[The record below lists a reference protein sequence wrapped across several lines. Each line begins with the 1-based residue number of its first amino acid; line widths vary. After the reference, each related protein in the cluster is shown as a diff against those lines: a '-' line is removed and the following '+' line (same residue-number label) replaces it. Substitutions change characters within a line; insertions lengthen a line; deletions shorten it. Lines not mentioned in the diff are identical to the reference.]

1 MAKTIEKDLLKE
13 LVWESEG
20 EELDGWRV
28 RSNELVDTWRW
39 GTIHTLVIEELATGD
54 LYGYTHQRASGDGD
68 YRSIDDEGP
77 DVELKPMR
85 AVETVT
91 FTFEEIK

>member
-1 MAKTIEKDLLKE
+1 VKTIEKELLNE
-13 LVWESEG
+13 LTWESEG
-20 EELDGWRV
+20 VEYEGWKV
-28 RSNELVDTWRW
+28 RSNELAGTWRW
-39 GTIHTLVIEELATGD
+39 GTIHELVIEEVTTGQ
-54 LYGYTHQRASGDGD
+54 LYGYSHQRASGDGD

-77 DVELKPMR
+77 EVGLKPMR

>member
-1 MAKTIEKDLLKE
+1 MKTIEKDLLKE
-13 LVWESEG
+13 LVWEVEG

-28 RSNELVDTWRW
+28 RSNEITDTWRW
-39 GTIHTLVIEELATGD
+39 GTIHDLVVEELATGE
-54 LYGYTHQRASGDGD
+54 LYGYTHRRASGDGD
-68 YRSIDDEGP
+68 YRSIDEEVP
-77 DVELKPMR
+77 DVELRPMR